1 MGSVALKLM
10 RNLIGKQIFYFLR
23 TSLAASLKIS
33 ILDLIAVGV
42 NQSKALKWEMIRIP
56 IIFPCPF
63 SQLYW
68 EKYQI
73 SNSSSFAT
81 WLLWPVGR
89 QCVRGSSKNY
99 TFSTYVISNVFPE
112 ILLAWV
118 PSSQTTLKK
127 KYELEIVFDEDWKS
141 IQAQSNCVCP
151 PISNDCFIHLCRTLC
166 SKYKFQFNL
175 MHFKY

>member
-42 NQSKALKWEMIRIP
+42 NQSKALKWEMIKIP

-127 KYELEIVFDEDWKS
+127 IRVRNSFWRRLKKYTSS
-141 IQAQSNCVCP
+141 IK
-151 PISNDCFIHLCRTLC
+151 LCLPTNQQWLLHT
-166 SKYKFQFNL
+166 SLQNPLFQI
-175 MHFKY
+175 